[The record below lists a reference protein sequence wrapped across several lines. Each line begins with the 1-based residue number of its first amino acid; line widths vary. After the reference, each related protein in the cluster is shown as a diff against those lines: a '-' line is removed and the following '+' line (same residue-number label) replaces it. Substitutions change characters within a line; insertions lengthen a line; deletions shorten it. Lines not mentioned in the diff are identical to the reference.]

1 MKIMTKRMIFIQQ
14 HHIKQLKLM
23 VQRKTSSS
31 LIDNSTVHMVDN
43 YVHNPDFSDENDE
56 INVDN
61 TDVSYEDEQNWS

>member
-1 MKIMTKRMIFIQQ
+1 
-14 HHIKQLKLM
+14 M

-31 LIDNSTVHMVDN
+31 LNDNSTVHMVDN